1 MALKERKSRYFQLF
15 FSMHSVVLRICTST
29 RHHLQCCSA
38 VCLSVQVGEDQS
50 DRAIRQLL
58 SGQVHLTNQLK
69 LLQEAVE
76 TTRGAAAG
84 VAAGAAG
91 TGAGPAAP
99 ADLARRGDLSLL
111 SAELSSSISQLKCA
125 VGYT

>member
-1 MALKERKSRYFQLF
+1 M
-15 FSMHSVVLRICTST
+15 
-29 RHHLQCCSA
+29 
-38 VCLSVQVGEDQS
+38 GEDQS